1 MSDYFAKETK
11 DGFTVKIWRGERMC
25 LLGFNVD
32 HPEPDFVGF
41 AVEYKEPGA
50 NEWKTLSNRISF
62 TYDNQLNGR
71 RVYPTTE
78 APLQKF
84 RWIHFPWNPQPGNY
98 TYKVT
103 KMHMPTDNNLD
114 PGTSIELP
122 ISLDSITYPGFL
134 DLGFTRNFASS
145 QAFLDFKNRNKI
157 GDDIK
162 IIPSEADKG
171 LAFAPEKT
179 DLTETG
185 IYDWLGFEGA
195 ELIFKFLDEAINDN
209 TIEIDTMIYDFNE
222 PDLLARLESLGG
234 RLRAIIDD
242 SSTTKNGKVTGHKLQ
257 SSAESKTAKRL
268 RVSAGKN
275 RIIRG
280 HFKKLQHNK
289 IFIAKRNGIPFK
301 VLAGS
306 TNFTFRGLYIQA
318 NNVMVFSNSD
328 VAQLFS
334 RMFDTVFNDMDD
346 FNNHAL
352 SSKWHLVKPDN
363 LPAVHICFSPHKSPD
378 LALNPVGGAI
388 DQATSSVFYAVAFLY
403 QTKTGAV
410 REALDRLINKPV
422 FSYGISDK
430 KGNLEL
436 KKPDGTKGLVDFAY
450 LSNNA
455 PEPFKSEWSGGKGIN
470 IHHKFVV
477 TDFNKPTAKV
487 FTGSSNLS
495 PSGEKNN
502 GDHLIMIEDHRIA
515 TAFAI
520 ESLRMFDHL
529 HFRVNMKEA
538 GKNAPDKLILQKPIV
553 ISGEEKSWFE
563 DYYLPNSQKERDRK
577 LFSS

>member
-1 MSDYFAKETK
+1 MSDYFAKEAK

-25 LLGFNVD
+25 LLGFDVD

-41 AVEYKEPGA
+41 AVEHKEPGS
-50 NEWKTLSNRISF
+50 NKWKRLSNRISF
-62 TYDNQLNGR
+62 TYDNRLNGY

-84 RWIHFPWNPQPGNY
+84 RWIHFPWNPQPGIY

-145 QAFLDFKNRNKI
+145 QAFLDYKKLHNI
-157 GDDIK
+157 SDDQD
-162 IIPSEADKG
+162 IIPDKAEKG
-171 LAFAPEKT
+171 LEFESEKS
-179 DLTETG
+179 DIAASG
-185 IYDWLGFEGA
+185 IYDWLGFEGK

-222 PDLLARLESLGG
+222 PDLLAKLESLGN

-242 SSTTKNGKVTGHKLQ
+242 SSTTKNGKTIGHKLQ

-268 RVSAGKN
+268 RASAGKD

-280 HFKKLQHNK
+280 HFKNLQHNK

-318 NNVMVFSNSD
+318 NNVLVFSNSD
-328 VAQLFS
+328 VAQLFNQ
-334 RMFDTVFNDMDD
+334 MFDTAFSDMDN
-346 FNNHAL
+346 FNNHPL

-363 LPAVHICFSPHKSPD
+363 LPAVHICFSPHKSHN

-403 QTKTGAV
+403 QTQSGAV
-410 REALDRLINKPV
+410 REALDRLIKKPV
-422 FSYGISDK
+422 FSYGVSDK

-436 KKPDGTKGLVDFAY
+436 KKPDGSKGLVDFTY
-450 LSNNA
+450 LANNA

-502 GDHLIMIEDHRIA
+502 GDHLIMIEDQRIA

-538 GKNAPDKLILQKPIV
+538 GKKAPDKLLLKKPIA

-563 DYYLPNSQKERDRK
+563 DYYISNSQKERDRK